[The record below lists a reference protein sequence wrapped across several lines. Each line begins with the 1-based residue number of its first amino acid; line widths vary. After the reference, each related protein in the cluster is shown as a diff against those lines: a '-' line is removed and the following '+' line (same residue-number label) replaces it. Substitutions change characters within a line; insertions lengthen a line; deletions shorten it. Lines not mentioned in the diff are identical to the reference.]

1 MLAKLNR
8 SSKAKGFS
16 LIEVMVALFISTA
29 IVGGVLSVFLSTK
42 KTQRFSNGV
51 SEIQESGRIALNYL
65 KQEVRMVG
73 YQGCISYD
81 DEQVNVI
88 AENLSQAMFEQQKFR
103 GYEVKDANWEND
115 TPFDGLVTA
124 KIGTDAFSVG
134 RITDLDTNL
143 TGPEVNNANIQ
154 VVNGPRLDFKQDDL
168 VLISDCENADLFNI
182 VNQPTG
188 NGNALTLTHSKGGNT
203 ANKLSKIY
211 KNADAT
217 ISSYK
222 NTVYFIEDTGRKNP
236 QGDSVFALYRAQ
248 GPAYTPQELVE
259 GVEQMQV
266 LYGESLPLGQ
276 VRYVPA
282 DQAGPEV
289 NWNNVNSVKISL
301 LVTSH
306 HGVRRSDDTSTY
318 ELLGTDIVPPG
329 SSSGIKHSGSRRL
342 KKVFSTT
349 INIRNRAP

>member
-1 MLAKLNR
+1 MLAKLNSCR
-8 SSKAKGFS
+8 NPKGFT

-29 IVGGVLSVFLSTK
+29 IVGGILSVFLNTK
-42 KTQRFSNGV
+42 KTQRFSNAV
-51 SEIQESGRIALNYL
+51 SEIQESGRLALNHL

-81 DEQVNVI
+81 DEEVNVI
-88 AENLSQAMFEQQKFR
+88 AENLSQLMFNQQKFL
-103 GYEVKDANWEND
+103 GYEVENSNWEND

-124 KIGTDAFSVG
+124 KIGTDAFSIG
-134 RITDLDTNL
+134 RITDLDTSL

-154 VVNGPRLDFKQDDL
+154 VVNSPRLNFKQDDL

-182 VNQPTG
+182 VNNPNG
-188 NGNALTLTHSKGGNT
+188 NGKALTLTHSRGGNT
-203 ANKLSKIY
+203 ANKLSKVY
-211 KNADAT
+211 KNADAV

-222 NTVYFIEDTGRKNP
+222 NSVYFVQDTGRKNP

-248 GPAYTPQELVE
+248 GPAYTPEELVE
-259 GVEQMQV
+259 GVEHMQV

-282 DQAGPEV
+282 DQTGPDI
-289 NWNNVNSVKISL
+289 NWNNVKSVKIAL

-306 HGVRRSDDTSTY
+306 HGVRNTEDASTY
-318 ELLGTDIVPPG
+318 ELLGTDIVPP
-329 SSSGIKHSGSRRL
+329 SNSRGIKHSGNKRL